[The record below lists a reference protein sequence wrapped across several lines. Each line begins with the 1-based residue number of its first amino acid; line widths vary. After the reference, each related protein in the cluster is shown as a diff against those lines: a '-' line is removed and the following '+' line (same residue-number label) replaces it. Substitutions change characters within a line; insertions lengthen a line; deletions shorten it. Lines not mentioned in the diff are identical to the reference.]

1 MSSTGHVIVVAD
13 GDVDAAVLASLA
25 RIDDGGPRRL
35 VIAADGG
42 AAQAMAA
49 GVTPDIVVGDFDSL
63 DPRQRSQLEE
73 SGAELRE
80 ADPDKDESD
89 MELSL
94 LAALGAGA
102 TRISIVGALGIARPE
117 HSIANLLLLADP
129 RLDGIAVELVGR
141 GSRIVRIGSA
151 EGPGEIAVAGAIGD
165 FVSLFPLGA
174 AVEGVTTDGLRFG
187 LRDESLPLGPSRG
200 LSNELL
206 GTTARVTSRRGCLLV
221 VHTARAS
228 VRP

>member
-1 MSSTGHVIVVAD
+1 MGSTEHVIVVAD
-13 GDVDAAVLASLA
+13 GDADGAVLATLA
-25 RIDDGGPRRL
+25 RTDVSGRGKL

-42 AAQAMAA
+42 AAQALAA

-63 DPRQRSQLEE
+63 DPQQRRRLEE
-73 SGAELRE
+73 LGAALQE
-80 ADPDKDESD
+80 ADPDKGESD

>member
-1 MSSTGHVIVVAD
+1 MGSAEHVIVVAD
-13 GDVDAAVLASLA
+13 GDADGAVLATLA
-25 RIDDGGPRRL
+25 RTDVSGRGKL

-42 AAQAMAA
+42 AAQALAA

-63 DPRQRSQLEE
+63 DPQQRRRLEE
-73 SGAELRE
+73 LGAALQE

>member
-1 MSSTGHVIVVAD
+1 MGSAEHVIVVAD
-13 GDVDAAVLASLA
+13 GDADGAVLATLA
-25 RIDDGGPRRL
+25 RTDVSGRGKL

-42 AAQAMAA
+42 AAQALAA
-49 GVTPDIVVGDFDSL
+49 GVKPDIVVGDFDSL
-63 DPRQRSQLEE
+63 DPRQRSRLEE
-73 SGAELRE
+73 LGAELRE

-89 MELSL
+89 MELSV

-102 TRISIVGALGIARPE
+102 TRISIVGALGIERPE

-129 RLDGIAVELVGR
+129 RLDGIAVELIGR

-151 EGPGEIAVAGAIGD
+151 EGPGEIVVAGAIGD

-200 LSNELL
+200 LSNELI